1 MVEVG
6 SVVSAWGDV
15 ALLVR
20 HLELCMSQMG
30 LRRNEGGAPAP
41 LVGLSGQ
48 QGQVLNV
55 RPQ

>member
-41 LVGLSGQ
+41 LVELA
-48 QGQVLNV
+48 L
-55 RPQ
+55 